1 MSDMQSEKFE
11 LKQYQISSLLGFIE
25 AKQFV
30 IPEIQRPFV
39 WKLRQVRDL
48 IDSLYNG
55 YPTRYIITWKNPDV
69 HTKDGNVAN
78 GNFYS
83 N

>member
-30 IPEIQRPFV
+30 IPEI
-39 WKLRQVRDL
+39 
-48 IDSLYNG
+48 
-55 YPTRYIITWKNPDV
+55 
-69 HTKDGNVAN
+69 
-78 GNFYS
+78 
-83 N
+83 